1 MEATMGNTQE
11 RMHFTEYIG
20 SKGRI
25 SFSTNQVAKGRAVK

>member
-1 MEATMGNTQE
+1 MSKSQE

-25 SFSTNQVAKGRAVK
+25 SFSKNRLAKRRAMK